1 MNLVQ
6 IEACDGRLLHC
17 IATSQTQHTSSASE
31 ITDPRRNPVNM
42 PADLNGYWKMISN
55 NNFEDYLKALGE
67 FVQQRS
73 MVSFSFLSF
82 YVENFIILTFWVC
95 ATDVNVA
102 IRKIATLLKPDKD
115 IVHDGEHI
123 VIKTLSTFK
132 NYNMD
137 FYVGK
142 EFEEDLAGVDD
153 RKCMVSFY

>member
-1 MNLVQ
+1 
-6 IEACDGRLLHC
+6 
-17 IATSQTQHTSSASE
+17 
-31 ITDPRRNPVNM
+31 
-42 PADLNGYWKMISN
+42 MISN